1 VKGEKMD
8 DIVTG
13 IQVLIILVGV
23 TSPIIVV
30 GVVYY
35 LKKRFEHKQIM
46 AAIEKGMPL
55 SELVQRKPRPTVPTG
70 PAWIRY
76 LSGGILMFFIAF
88 GYLLRGM
95 MEAIFVTSVLLG
107 VAVSLVIRSILYRK
121 YYLKSQS
128 ANQNDVP
135 PDKVSA

>member
-1 VKGEKMD
+1 MD

-13 IQVLIILVGV
+13 IKVLIIFLGL
-23 TSPIIVV
+23 TSPIVV
-30 GVVYY
+30 IGVVYY
-35 LKKRFEHKQIM
+35 LKKRLEHKQIM
-46 AAIEKGMPL
+46 AAIEKGVPL
-55 SELVQRKPRPTVPTG
+55 SELVQHKPRLTAPAG

-76 LSGGILMFFIAF
+76 VSGGILMFFIAF

-135 PDKVSA
+135 PNKISA